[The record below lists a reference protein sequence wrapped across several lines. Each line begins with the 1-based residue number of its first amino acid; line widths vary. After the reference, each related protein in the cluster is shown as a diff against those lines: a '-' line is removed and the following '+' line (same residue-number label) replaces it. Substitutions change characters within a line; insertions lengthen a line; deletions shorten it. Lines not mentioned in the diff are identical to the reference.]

1 MEIFL
6 SKIIPLFVYPVGLLS
21 CALLAAAVLL
31 IAGRFRAA
39 RILVIAAVV
48 LVFAAGNSWTAYTLI
63 RSLENDHRPRPLHA
77 IPEAD
82 VIVVLG
88 GGLGLPHPPRL
99 YPRLSSGSDR
109 LLHALRLYRA
119 GKAPRILLTGGNV
132 FPQPGLESE
141 SYYARELLAL
151 WGVPESAVIIEPE
164 SRNTLQNAENS
175 SLILEDRGWNDAIL
189 VTSATH
195 MHRSVLAFRQAGIEV
210 IPAPTDFIAV
220 DASAPEVLN
229 WIPSAGALS
238 GTTHALH
245 EYLGRLWY
253 GVRGVLGD

>member
-6 SKIIPLFVYPVGLLS
+6 SKFIPLFIYPVGLMS
-21 CALLAAAVLL
+21 CVLLAAALLL
-31 IAGRFRAA
+31 IGGRARAA
-39 RILVIAAVV
+39 RSLVIAAVAII
-48 LVFAAGNSWTAYTLI
+48 FAAGNSWTAHTLI
-63 RSLENDHRPRPLHA
+63 RSLEGGYPAEPVEA

-119 GKAPRILLTGGNV
+119 GKAPHILLTGGNV

-141 SYYARELLAL
+141 SWYARELLGL
-151 WGVPESAVIIEPE
+151 WGVPESAVTIETD
-164 SRNTLQNAENS
+164 SRNTIQNAQYS
-175 SLILEDRGWNDAIL
+175 SRILAERGWKNAIL

-195 MHRSVLAFRQAGIEV
+195 MHRSVLAFRSAGIEV
-210 IPAPTDFIAV
+210 VPAPTDFIAV
-220 DASAPEVLN
+220 DANTPEVLN
-229 WIPSAGALS
+229 WIPSVGALS

-245 EYLGRLWY
+245 EHIGRLWY
-253 GVRGVLGD
+253 RLRL